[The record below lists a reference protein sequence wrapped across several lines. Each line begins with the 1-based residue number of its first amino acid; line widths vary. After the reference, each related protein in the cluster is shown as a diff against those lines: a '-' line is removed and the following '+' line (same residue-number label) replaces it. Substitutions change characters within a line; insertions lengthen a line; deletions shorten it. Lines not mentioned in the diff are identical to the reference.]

1 MCERHVTVMTLS
13 SRHNLV
19 FHKSNRPFLGNS
31 SRTDHINA
39 IDTITHLNRFVYD
52 NNILYYQLLSFGGH
66 ILARTNRH
74 SVLVSSLG
82 WHYDDNIS
90 SS

>member
-52 NNILYYQLLSFGGH
+52 NNILYYYY
-66 ILARTNRH
+66 H
-74 SVLVSSLG
+74 SVATYWPERIDIV
-82 WHYDDNIS
+82 Y
-90 SS
+90 